1 MGRETPKNNKGGG
14 SSHKGRAAALFLSV
28 HTKSR
33 GTQTGCLCLFM
44 DVLI

>member
-14 SSHKGRAAALFLSV
+14 SSHKGRAAALFICPY
-28 HTKSR
+28 KSR